1 MVSAFLLS
9 TSLQINKWLQR
20 KMFRFL
26 IPFHMVYVL
35 WFLTSGKSKS
45 SQVSC
50 CQCCCQSANQKS
62 LQWFLE
68 FVESNKKEQI
78 TPCKR
83 AWIIVSTKV
92 SCHFPGDHLCIRK
105 DVWQNNSN
113 IWHSNF
119 QTGHWSALWLKDEG
133 RGHGAPALLDLL
145 APSFMMQ
152 SNHPRITAQIVWA

>member
-1 MVSAFLLS
+1 M
-9 TSLQINKWLQR
+9 NKWPQR

-45 SQVSC
+45 SQISC

-83 AWIIVSTKV
+83 AWNNVKIVSIKV
-92 SCHFPGDHLCIRK
+92 SCLPGDHLCIRK

-113 IWHSNF
+113 IWHSSF
-119 QTGHWSALWLKDEG
+119 QTGHWSAPWLKDEG
-133 RGHGAPALLDLL
+133 RGACVPRSILDLL